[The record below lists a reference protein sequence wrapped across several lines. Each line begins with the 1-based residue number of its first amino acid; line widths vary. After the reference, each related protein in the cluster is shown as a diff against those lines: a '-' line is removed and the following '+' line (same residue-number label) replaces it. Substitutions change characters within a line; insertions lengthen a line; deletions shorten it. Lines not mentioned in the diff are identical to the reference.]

1 MVNELGKRDIQ
12 PLVLYLQLDNT
23 ALENKNQYVLAF
35 LAYLVQ
41 AGVFSAIHL
50 SFLIVGHTHE
60 DIDQVFSGVS
70 AHLKKNSAYTLG
82 DLEQAVYNNNRDVVP
97 VTQLRRMLDNNSWLH
112 CDTTSSYHSS
122 QLSLRPGSGGKVVM
136 IYRNWSSD
144 Q

>member
-1 MVNELGKRDIQ
+1 M
-12 PLVLYLQLDNT
+12 
-23 ALENKNQYVLAF
+23 F
-35 LAYLVQ
+35 
-41 AGVFSAIHL
+41 FSAIHL

-97 VTQLRRMLDNNSWLH
+97 VTQLKRMLDYNSWLH

-122 QLSLRPGSGGKVVM
+122 QLSLWLPTLPDEGIIILKKTPPEQYGVPNVTKFDS
-136 IYRNWSSD
+136 
-144 Q
+144 

>member
-1 MVNELGKRDIQ
+1 MYWLMYSVRDIYVQ
-12 PLVLYLQLDNT
+12 PPVLYLQL
-23 ALENKNQYVLAF
+23 AWCKQ
-35 LAYLVQ
+35 
-41 AGVFSAIHL
+41 VFFAIHL

-97 VTQLRRMLDNNSWLH
+97 VTQLKRMLDYNSWLH